1 MLLVNL
7 NQDYNK
13 KNRYFS
19 NTLLSNIEDNIKNN
33 KKSILYLNKRW
44 DYSALIC
51 ESCQYI
57 YKCDNCDV
65 SLNVHNYPAKMICH
79 LCAEKQ
85 EIPHNC
91 KECNSHDSLK
101 KLGVWTQ
108 QVEKFLIDYF
118 KWKDINIFRFDA
130 DVIKNKTEKASA
142 LEKLHNS
149 DIIIGTK
156 MITTWFD
163 FSNVGLVCVM
173 LLEQE
178 LLIPGYNTQEKLY
191 SNITQL
197 LWRGSRKWE
206 VSETIIQ
213 TFLPEN
219 EIIKT
224 ITEKN
229 YKEFFIST
237 LNERKLF
244 RYPPFNEMLTLEYR
258 HKSEDKSKEFIQ
270 KLKLKL
276 DELDKDNNYEIIVT
290 HNSFKKYNQYYFKII
305 IKGNNLRN
313 FIKNIKSDII
323 KNSNLSL
330 IFEY

>member
-13 KNRYFS
+13 KNHYFS
-19 NTLLSNIEDNIKNN
+19 NTLLANIEDNIKNN

-51 ESCQYI
+51 ESCQHI
-57 YKCDNCDV
+57 YKCNNCDV
-65 SLNVHNYPAKMICH
+65 SLNVHHYPAKMICH
-79 LCAEKQ
+79 LCNES
-85 EIPHNC
+85 HNIASKC
-91 KECNSHDSLK
+91 SECSNNTLK
-101 KLGVWTQ
+101 KIWVWTQ
-108 QVEKFLIDYF
+108 QVEKFLIEYF
-118 KWKDINIFRFDA
+118 SWKNINIFRFDA
-130 DVIKNKTEKASA
+130 DVIKNKTEKESA

-163 FSNVGLVCVM
+163 FSNVWLVCVM

-178 LLIPGYNTQEKLY
+178 LLIPWYNTQEKLY

-206 VSETIIQ
+206 ISETIIQ

-229 YKEFFIST
+229 YKEFFIAT
-237 LNERKLF
+237 LHDRKLF
-244 RYPPFNEMLTLEYR
+244 RYPPFNEMASLEYR
-258 HKSEDKSKEFIQ
+258 HKSEEKAKYFIQ
-270 KLKLKL
+270 KLKIKL
-276 DELDKDNNYEIIVT
+276 DFIDNESLYEITMT

-305 IKGNNLRN
+305 IKWNNIRD
-313 FIKNIKSDII
+313 FINNIKSDIL

>member
-19 NTLLSNIEDNIKNN
+19 NTLLLNIEENIKNN

-51 ESCQYI
+51 ESCQHI

-65 SLNVHNYPAKMICH
+65 SLNIHNYPAKMICH
-79 LCAEKQ
+79 LCAERQ
-85 EIPHNC
+85 EIPSKC
-91 KECNSHDSLK
+91 SKCNSESLK
-101 KLGVWTQ
+101 KIWVWTQ

-118 KWKDINIFRFDA
+118 AEKNVNIFRFDA
-130 DVIKNKTEKASA
+130 DVIKNKTEKESA

-156 MITTWFD
+156 MITTGFD

-178 LLIPGYNTQEKLY
+178 LLIPWYNTQEKLY

-213 TFLPEN
+213 TYLPEN

-229 YKEFFIST
+229 YKEFFIAT

-244 RYPPFNEMLTLEYR
+244 RYPPFNEMATLEYR
-258 HKSEDKSKEFIQ
+258 HKSEEKAQIFI
-270 KLKLKL
+270 KKIKDKL
-276 DELDKDNNYEIIVT
+276 DDINVDKNYEIIMT

-305 IKGNNLRN
+305 IKWNNIRDFMN
-313 FIKNIKSDII
+313 NIKTDIL
-323 KNSNLSL
+323 KNSSLSL

>member
-7 NQDYNK
+7 NQDYNT
-13 KNRYFS
+13 KNCYFS
-19 NTLLSNIEDNIKNN
+19 NTLLSNIEENIKNN

-57 YKCDNCDV
+57 YKCSNCDV

-85 EIPHNC
+85 EVPHKC
-91 KECNSHDSLK
+91 KECNSSTLK
-101 KLGVWTQ
+101 KIWVGTQ

-118 KWKDINIFRFDA
+118 AWKNVNIFRFDA
-130 DVIKNKTEKASA
+130 DVIKNKTEKESA
-142 LEKLHNS
+142 LERLHNS

-156 MITTWFD
+156 MITTGFD
-163 FSNVGLVCVM
+163 FSNVWLVCVM

-178 LLIPGYNTQEKLY
+178 LLIPGYNTQEKIY

-197 LWRGSRKWE
+197 LWRWWRKGE
-206 VSETIIQ
+206 TSEILIQ
-213 TFLPEN
+213 TYLPEN

-229 YKEFFIST
+229 YKEFFIAT
-237 LNERKLF
+237 LGERKMF
-244 RYPPFNEMLTLEYR
+244 HYPPFKQMATLEYR
-258 HKSEDKSKEFIQ
+258 HKSEEKAHDFIV
-270 KLKLKL
+270 KLQNKLNGYNT
-276 DELDKDNNYEIIVT
+276 ENNYEIIMT

-305 IKGNNLRN
+305 IKWDNMRD
-313 FIKNIKSDII
+313 FIKNIKSDIL
-323 KNSNLSL
+323 KNSSLSL

>member
-19 NTLLSNIEDNIKNN
+19 NTLLWQIEENIKNN

-51 ESCQYI
+51 ESCQHI

-65 SLNVHNYPAKMICH
+65 SLNIHHYPEKMICH
-79 LCAEKQ
+79 LCAETQ
-85 EIPHNC
+85 SIPKKC
-91 KECNSHDSLK
+91 WECNNESLK
-101 KLGVWTQ
+101 KIWVGTQ

-118 KWKDINIFRFDA
+118 AEKKVNIFRFDA
-130 DVIKNKTEKASA
+130 DVIKNKSEKATA

-149 DIIIGTK
+149 DIIIWTK

-163 FSNVGLVCVM
+163 FSDVWLVCVM

-197 LWRGSRKWE
+197 LWRWSRKWE

-229 YKEFFIST
+229 YKEFFIAT
-237 LNERKLF
+237 LQERKLF
-244 RYPPFNEMLTLEYR
+244 AYPPFNEMASLEYR
-258 HKSEDKSKEFIQ
+258 HKSEEKAEIFI
-270 KLKLKL
+270 KKIKNKL
-276 DELDKDNNYEIIVT
+276 DLLNAQKQYEIIMT
-290 HNSFKKYNQYYFKII
+290 TNSFKKYNQYYFKII
-305 IKGNNLRN
+305 IKWNNIRD
-313 FIKNIKSDII
+313 FINNIKSDIL